1 MEQPI
6 AIAIPI
12 ANIFDYSSIIRTEDP
27 KPETRNPKPGTRL
40 VDTYSARCLYFAV
53 MNSDN
58 AVFHGTTILLVRKG
72 NQIVIAGDG
81 QVTLG
86 DTVIKKSARKIRR
99 VYNDRVLVGFAG
111 ATADAFALFSR
122 LEMKLEQ
129 FQGNLNRAAVE
140 LAQEWRTDRA
150 LRHLEAY
157 LLATDGKSIYMIS
170 GTGDVIEPDDGVLA
184 VGSGGVYALAA
195 ARALLRHTKMPAGKI
210 AQEALK
216 IASEICV
223 FTNSEITIEEL

>member
-1 MEQPI
+1 MRGACIQ
-6 AIAIPI
+6 
-12 ANIFDYSSIIRTEDP
+12 FDT
-27 KPETRNPKPGTRL
+27 G
-40 VDTYSARCLYFAV
+40 SARCLYCPV
-53 MNSDN
+53 MNSEN
-58 AVFHGTTILLVRKG
+58 RIFHGTTILLVKRG

-86 DTVIKKSARKIRR
+86 DTVIKQSAKKIRR

-122 LEMKLEQ
+122 LEVKLEQ

-150 LRHLEAY
+150 LRHLEAF
-157 LLATDGKSIYMIS
+157 LLATDGKSIYLLS

-184 VGSGGVYALAA
+184 VGSGGVFALAA
-195 ARALLRHTKMPAGKI
+195 ARALLRHTKLPARKI

-223 FTNSEITIEEL
+223 FTNDEIIVEEL

>member
-1 MEQPI
+1 
-6 AIAIPI
+6 
-12 ANIFDYSSIIRTEDP
+12 
-27 KPETRNPKPGTRL
+27 
-40 VDTYSARCLYFAV
+40 

-58 AVFHGTTILLVRKG
+58 KVFHGTTILLVKKG

-81 QVTLG
+81 QVSLG
-86 DTVIKKSARKIRR
+86 DTIIKQNARKIRR

-122 LEMKLEQ
+122 LETKLEQ

-150 LRHLEAY
+150 LRHLEAF
-157 LLATDGKSIYMIS
+157 LLATDGKSIYLLS

-184 VGSGGVYALAA
+184 VGSGGVYALSA
-195 ARALLRHTKMPAGKI
+195 ARALLRHTKMPAKKI
-210 AQEALK
+210 AQEAIK
-216 IASEICV
+216 IAGEICV
-223 FTNSEITIEEL
+223 FTNSEIIVEEL

>member
-1 MEQPI
+1 MT
-6 AIAIPI
+6 
-12 ANIFDYSSIIRTEDP
+12 S
-27 KPETRNPKPGTRL
+27 G
-40 VDTYSARCLYFAV
+40 
-53 MNSDN
+53 N
-58 AVFHGTTILLVRKG
+58 AVYHGTTIILVKKA
-72 NQIVIAGDG
+72 NKVVIAGDG
-81 QVTLG
+81 QVSFG
-86 DTVIKKSARKIRR
+86 DTVLKQNAKKIRR

-111 ATADAFALFSR
+111 STADAFALFSR

-157 LLATDGKSIYMIS
+157 LLATDGQSVYLLS

-184 VGSGGVYALAA
+184 VGSGGPFALAA
-195 ARALLRHTKMPAGKI
+195 ARALLRHTKLPAAKI
-210 AQEALK
+210 AQEALM

-223 FTNSEITIEEL
+223 FTNNHITVEEL